1 MVRAKRSIAEL
12 RQRVILR
19 KEEYR
24 KEVDTEMAQV
34 RMEVDSNAEKFKAYG
49 DEFDRTEVRSPVD
62 GQVVGLQ
69 FQTVGSVVQPGQK
82 ILDVVPLNEGL
93 VLEVKVAPHLIDR
106 IRAGQAAD
114 VRFSSF
120 ANAPQLAV
128 EGTVES
134 ISKDLLTEAG
144 LNPSQPGATY
154 YLARVVLTPE
164 GVKTLGGRSMQPGMP
179 VQVVIKTGERSLL
192 TYLLHP
198 FTKRIAASLK
208 EE

>member
-1 MVRAKRSIAEL
+1 
-12 RQRVILR
+12 
-19 KEEYR
+19 
-24 KEVDTEMAQV
+24 
-34 RMEVDSNAEKFKAYG
+34 MEVDSNAEKFKAYG

-120 ANAPQLAV
+120 ANSPQLAV

-134 ISKDLLTEAG
+134 ISKDLLTEPG
-144 LNPSQPGATY
+144 LNPSQPGAMY
-154 YLARVVLTPE
+154 YLARVILTAD
-164 GVKTLGGRSMQPGMP
+164 GLKKLGNRSMQPGMP